1 MTKTGFTREEVLQRV
16 ERALAPF
23 PELQKIFD
31 ERWLKTHVN
40 GLSERQLT
48 MLRQWTEEGIFPTDK
63 RCPHLLLFW
72 ALLPLEPNP
81 MLHALNDAI
90 AYLRCI
96 GVKRL
101 DGKIAALKSPKE
113 FWQTLSE
120 IYLATHF
127 QRAGASVKEFD
138 PPTHGDHQADFAFT
152 LDDWSGIVEV
162 HTVTPKETE
171 PTERLIGEILDPLEK
186 AVQDWRKKK
195 GQPTSNKP
203 TTLRLFAQS
212 VNLMKAEAQ
221 LPFLDR
227 DLFALPRAQTI
238 CQQAF
243 ERGLDAVALFAI
255 DPPSGLIRAIR
266 WHWRPDR
273 AKLHDQFPAFRDYP
287 KRATMTFP
295 RDATAAGTAMDEEAY
310 TTSEVIQVPIV
321 LPFMETLLDYYEDG
335 LVSLG
340 EALKALQCHP
350 ECLSSL
356 FLHYAYA
363 QRQIPY
369 FRMTEEEWRAEAEI
383 VRHWRQV
390 DDEVSR

>member
-16 ERALAPF
+16 EPRLAPF

-101 DGKIAALKSPKE
+101 DGKIAALKSKKE

-152 LDDWSGIVEV
+152 LDGWSGIVSC
-162 HTVTPKETE
+162 TPS
-171 PTERLIGEILDPLEK
+171 R
-186 AVQDWRKKK
+186 
-195 GQPTSNKP
+195 
-203 TTLRLFAQS
+203 
-212 VNLMKAEAQ
+212 
-221 LPFLDR
+221 
-227 DLFALPRAQTI
+227 
-238 CQQAF
+238 
-243 ERGLDAVALFAI
+243 
-255 DPPSGLIRAIR
+255 
-266 WHWRPDR
+266 
-273 AKLHDQFPAFRDYP
+273 P
-287 KRATMTFP
+287 KRP
-295 RDATAAGTAMDEEAY
+295 NRGKAY
-310 TTSEVIQVPIV
+310 RRN
-321 LPFMETLLDYYEDG
+321 L
-335 LVSLG
+335 
-340 EALKALQCHP
+340 
-350 ECLSSL
+350 
-356 FLHYAYA
+356 
-363 QRQIPY
+363 
-369 FRMTEEEWRAEAEI
+369 
-383 VRHWRQV
+383 
-390 DDEVSR
+390 